1 MKRILYILIPVI
13 LLGLTV
19 FKLMTNKKTAEE
31 KIYHYDKEQPVM
43 VQVDTV
49 RLQSVDA
56 EQLFTGAFE
65 PEKEVKISA
74 ESQGKITAIYVE
86 TGSFVKK
93 GQLLLKI
100 DDALLNLQLQSVN
113 VQIDGLE
120 NDIRRYTVLAQA
132 DAIQGVQ
139 LEKAQLAMKAAR
151 VQRNTIQEQIR
162 KTNVIAPFS
171 GIITMKFSET
181 GAFAAP
187 GVPLLQI
194 TDISRLRFTVN
205 VPENSLGYFTLNKNY
220 PVKTD
225 VYKGLNLQGKVVLVG
240 SKSNIGN
247 SFPIQFL
254 VTNTSDLKIKSGM
267 FGKVIVSGVNRKDGI
282 LIPASAIVGSD
293 IEPQVYIV
301 KDNKAVLQ
309 KISID
314 QRIKNNIVVA
324 SGIDA
329 GDVIVTGG
337 FINLHEGA
345 RVAIKN

>member
-1 MKRILYILIPVI
+1 MKRILYVLIPVI

-49 RLQSVDA
+49 RLQPVDA

-205 VPENSLGYFTLNKNY
+205 VPENSLGYFTLNKIY

-254 VTNTSDLKIKSGM
+254 LTNTSDLKIKSGM

-314 QRIKNNIVVA
+314 QRIKNNIVVG

-337 FINLHEGA
+337 FINLREGA
-345 RVAIKN
+345 RVSIKN

>member
-19 FKLMTNKKTAEE
+19 LKLMTNKKTAEE
-31 KIYHYDKEQPVM
+31 KIYRYDKEQPVM
-43 VQVDTV
+43 VQVDTAI
-49 RLQSVDA
+49 LQPVDD

-139 LEKAQLAMKAAR
+139 LEKAQLSMKAAR
-151 VQRNTIQEQIR
+151 VQRNTIREQIR
-162 KTNVIAPFS
+162 KTNVVAPFS

-205 VPENSLGYFTLNKNY
+205 VPENSLGYFTLNKIY

-254 VTNTSDLKIKSGM
+254 LTNTSDLKIKSGM
-267 FGKVIVSGVNRKDGI
+267 FGKVMISGGNRKDGI

-293 IEPQVYIV
+293 IEPKVYIV
-301 KDNKAVLQ
+301 KDNKAVIQ

-314 QRIKNNIVVA
+314 QRIKNNIVVS

-337 FINLHEGA
+337 FINLREGA

>member
-1 MKRILYILIPVI
+1 MKRILYVLIPVI

-49 RLQSVDA
+49 RLQPVDA

-314 QRIKNNIVVA
+314 QRIKNNIVVG

-337 FINLHEGA
+337 FINLREGA